1 MSARPSVRPSTKCFF
16 DFNEIWHVSR
26 GWWAMHDGMQYD
38 LIQGQG
44 REPFKVGNPSIFK
57 SYLLCHLQWELATDH
72 WILNLDT
79 TSKFNWVGFSIFVL
93 VCVTWLW
100 TWQKRQLRRVDR
112 QSHTGKFVFF
122 VVCTKISWKTFEPD
136 LVGNFPEFESVFLV
150 PWNGWTVGKTQR
162 WSFWTN
168 RWRKWRE
175 TWVKE
180 RPCGQ
185 ASINGARTEGL

>member
-57 SYLLCHLQWELATDH
+57 SYLLRHLQWELATDH

-93 VCVTWLW
+93 VCVTRLW

-122 VVCTKISWKTFEPD
+122 CSLHKDQLENLHWGLHWVFFIFVHETLIHDFD
-136 LVGNFPEFESVFLV
+136 L
-150 PWNGWTVGKTQR
+150 WT
-162 WSFWTN
+162 WSS
-168 RWRKWRE
+168 
-175 TWVKE
+175 
-180 RPCGQ
+180 G
-185 ASINGARTEGL
+185 